1 MQASE
6 IPLSPDNQ
14 QFALAIN
21 GVNYSIRTVW
31 RDAAG
36 WVMDLLD
43 SSGAGIVTG
52 IPLVTGS
59 NLLASFAY
67 LELGFGLVVLCDDPT
82 QDYPTKTDL
91 GISSH
96 LWAVTE

>member
-14 QFALAIN
+14 QFAVAIN
-21 GVNYSIRTVW
+21 GVNYSIRTLW
-31 RDAAG
+31 RDAAR

-52 IPLVTGS
+52 IPLVRGA
-59 NLLASFAY
+59 NLLASFSY

-96 LWAVTE
+96 LWAVRE